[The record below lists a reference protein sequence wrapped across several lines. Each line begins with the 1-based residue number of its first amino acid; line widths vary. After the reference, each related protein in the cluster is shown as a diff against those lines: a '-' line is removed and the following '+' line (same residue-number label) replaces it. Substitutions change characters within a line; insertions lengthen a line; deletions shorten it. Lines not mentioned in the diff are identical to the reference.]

1 MSLTDHVSLTI
12 SQDTVGIAR
21 AGFGVPMIASANA
34 TFPERIRFYNTL
46 ADVDDD
52 FAAGTPEYLAASAMF
67 SQSPRPSRI
76 AIGRCAL
83 KPTLRYQINVADILD
98 STAYKI
104 NVSGPGITATE
115 VSITSDASAT
125 NDEIISA
132 LVTALNAVVGNNYL
146 AAIVAGASDT
156 DHLTVTA
163 DAVGNWFSLEV
174 VDATQLTSKMTH
186 ADPGIA
192 TDLAAIQLESDE
204 WYCLHTLYNSEAY
217 VLAAAAW
224 IETQKKIY
232 VFDVPENSALVEA
245 TGFGDT
251 LDEVFDDGYTRTM
264 GGYHPEPAAMFSA
277 AWMGR
282 VLPID
287 PGGVT
292 WKFKTLA
299 GVSPVELTGANKTK
313 LRDRNANS
321 YERIAGRSITWE
333 GTSASGEFL
342 DVKRDLDWLE
352 DDMLKSV
359 FGALTGQNKI
369 PYTDAGVGIVEN
381 EVKGSL
387 RRAVRKGVLA
397 ADPAPVV
404 TVPLVADVSTADK
417 ALRVL
422 PDVLFSGTLAGAIH
436 KVTISGVVSA

>member
-1 MSLTDHVSLTI
+1 MSLTDHVSLVI

-52 FAAGTPEYLAASAMF
+52 FAAGTPEYLAAEAMF

-76 AIGRCAL
+76 AIGRCGL

-104 NVSGPGITATE
+104 NVSGPGITSTE

-125 NDEIISA
+125 NDEIIAA

-146 AAIVAGASDT
+146 AAVVAGASDT

-163 DAVGNWFSLEV
+163 DAAGNWFSLEV
-174 VDATQLTSKMTH
+174 VDTSQLTIKMTH

-192 TDLAAIQLESDE
+192 TDLAEIQLESDE

-232 VFDVPENSALVEA
+232 VFDVCENEA
-245 TGFGDT
+245 INEAVSFGDT
-251 LDEVFDDGYTRTM
+251 LDEIFDAGYARTM
-264 GGYHPEPAAMFSA
+264 GAYHPDPSAMMAA

-292 WKFKTLA
+292 WKYKTLA
-299 GVSPVELTGANKTK
+299 GVNPVVLTGTHKTN
-313 LRDRNANS
+313 LRARKANS
-321 YERIAGRSITWE
+321 YERVSGRSITWE
-333 GTSASGEFL
+333 GTAGSGEFL

-352 DDMLKSV
+352 DDMMKAV
-359 FGALTGQNKI
+359 FGALAGANKV

-404 TVPLVADVSTADK
+404 TVPLVAEVSDADK
-417 ALRVL
+417 VLRVL
-422 PDVLFSGTLAGAIH
+422 PDVSFSGTLAGSIH
-436 KVTISGVVSA
+436 KVTITGVVSA